1 MHLLVLMAAGSGL
14 LASVAR
20 ERPRLIQN
28 RLSYVLD
35 LTVDQLMTVIST
47 NSRSS
52 AQPEAETTPEL
63 ASFGSGLNVVVVGA
77 SGGIGGALAD
87 ELDACS
93 VVSTIVRLSRSPLA
107 IHGDSAWLHIDLEDE
122 HAIASAASNLTRIA
136 DMWHLVIVATGTLH
150 KPEKTWRELSMP
162 AMETAFR
169 INAIGPAMVA
179 KHFLPLLATKR
190 KSVFAA
196 LSARVGSIADNQL
209 GGWHAYRSSK
219 AALNMLIKTLSIEL
233 SRRNPEALCVGLHP
247 GTVDTALSKPFL
259 SGVPAGQLFSPKQS
273 ARKLLAV
280 LDQLTAADA
289 GYLYAWDGSRIPF

>member
-1 MHLLVLMAAGSGL
+1 
-14 LASVAR
+14 
-20 ERPRLIQN
+20 
-28 RLSYVLD
+28 
-35 LTVDQLMTVIST
+35 MTM
-47 NSRSS
+47 
-52 AQPEAETTPEL
+52 EL
-63 ASFGSGLNVVVVGA
+63 ASFGSGLNVVVIGA

-87 ELDACS
+87 ILEACG
-93 VVSTIVRLSRSPLA
+93 VVSNIVRLSRSPFA
-107 IHGDSAWLHIDLEDE
+107 IHSDSAWLHIDLEDE
-122 HAIASAASNLTRIA
+122 QTIARAASELTQIA
-136 DMWHLVIVATGTLH
+136 DMWHLVIVATGILH
-150 KPEKTWRELSMP
+150 KPEKTWRELSVP

-209 GGWHAYRSSK
+209 GGWHAYRLSK

-233 SRRNPEALCVGLHP
+233 SRGNPEALCVGLHP

-259 SGVPAGQLFSPKQS
+259 SGVPVGQLFSSKQS

-280 LDQLTAADA
+280 LDQLKVA
-289 GYLYAWDGSRIPF
+289 GTGHIYAWDGSRIPF